1 MYINHLFW
9 GVVKDCPDWF
19 MWGPVNLN
27 FTIIARI
34 EKRTVK
40 QLFHIEQ
47 PEAGEQ
53 VQKQLLLSLGEAH
66 CSFAITNVDGTKLYK
81 LFYYAITAGENALP
95 VLLEQHQE
103 LNDTFYKVLLSYD
116 HPQSTLVPWSQFR
129 HEEGLNLLR
138 SLYGINGSST
148 VISESIGDWQLY
160 NVFAVP
166 SILHELV
173 SRKYP
178 AGQYWHLYS
187 AAIKNIHAAEDAGH
201 LLVDFRKNDFI
212 VVAVANGQLLLTQT
226 FLYSTPEDVLYY
238 LLKTVQQ
245 LGLSQQE
252 VKLSLSGLIDKQS
265 ALYKELYQ
273 YFLHLEFREAAWEI
287 VNSDYPAHFFTSLND
302 LVKCAS

>member
-1 MYINHLFW
+1 MHEL
-9 GVVKDCPDWF
+9 
-19 MWGPVNLN
+19 
-27 FTIIARI
+27 
-34 EKRTVK
+34 KRTVK

-47 PEAGEQ
+47 PETGEQ
-53 VQKQLLLSLGEAH
+53 VQKQLLFSLGDSH
-66 CSFAITNVDGTKLYK
+66 CSFAITNADGSELYR
-81 LFYYAITAGENALP
+81 LFYYATEAGENALP
-95 VLLEQHQE
+95 ALLEQHPE
-103 LNDTFYKVLLSYD
+103 LNDTFYNILLSYG
-116 HPQSTLVPWSQFR
+116 HPQSTLVPWPQFR

-138 SLYGINGSST
+138 SLYGVSGLST

-166 SILHELV
+166 SFLHELV
-173 SRKYP
+173 SKQYP

-187 AAIKNIHAAEDAGH
+187 VAIKNIRAAESGGH
-201 LLVDFRKNDFI
+201 LLVDFRKNDFT
-212 VVAVANGQLLLTQT
+212 VVAGANGQLLLAQT

-238 LLKTVQQ
+238 LLRTVQQ

-273 YFLHLEFREAAWEI
+273 YFLHLEFREAGWGVA
-287 VNSDYPAHFFTSLND
+287 NSDYPAHFFTSLND